1 MSKLLRHIEKSNE
14 PFIEKII
21 SIIIDDEEW
30 IEALGI
36 TEDDLKK
43 TEITAAIRNQLLN
56 TEKAQAIESLLAYII
71 SDHIL
76 DDTKIPLITHHVSA
90 EVYTQTS
97 ALFVFKCS
105 NLYFCHSIG
114 FETTSIITKD
124 PEDFCRTAAKTIID
138 YFELEK
144 ENLSDEWFEDSDVT
158 NELTVNF
165 DFTNIQQNP

>member
-1 MSKLLRHIEKSNE
+1 MSNLLKHIEKSNE
-14 PFIEKII
+14 AFIEKII
-21 SIIIDDEEW
+21 SIIVDDEEW
-30 IEALGI
+30 IDALGI

-43 TEITAAIRNQLLN
+43 REITTAIRNQLLN
-56 TEKAQAIESLLAYII
+56 TEKTQAIESLLAYII
-71 SDHIL
+71 SDHIC
-76 DDTKIPLITHHVSA
+76 DDAEIPLITHHVSA
-90 EVYTQTS
+90 EIYTQTS

-114 FETTSIITKD
+114 VETTSIITKD
-124 PEDFCRTAAKTIID
+124 PEDFCRNTAKTIID